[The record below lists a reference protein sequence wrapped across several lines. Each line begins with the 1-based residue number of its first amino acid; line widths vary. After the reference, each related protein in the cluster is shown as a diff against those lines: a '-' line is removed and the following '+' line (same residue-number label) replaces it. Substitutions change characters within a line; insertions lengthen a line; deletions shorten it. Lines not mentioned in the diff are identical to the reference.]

1 MATEHQHQR
10 SELPKQG
17 QAGTPSRPVDEA
29 ENGVMTQNME
39 DVQRLGRDMEQMR
52 TNAELEEEGL
62 VPDPIQD

>member
-1 MATEHQHQR
+1 MATPHEPQR

-39 DVQRLGRDMEQMR
+39 DVQRLGRDMERMQ